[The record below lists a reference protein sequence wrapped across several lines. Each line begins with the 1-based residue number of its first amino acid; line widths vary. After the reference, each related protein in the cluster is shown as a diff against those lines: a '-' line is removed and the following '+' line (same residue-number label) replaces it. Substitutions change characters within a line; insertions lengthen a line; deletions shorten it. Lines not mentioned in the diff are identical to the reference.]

1 MYKIGDNVI
10 YGASGVMSVVDIRE
24 ESIGDDV
31 RSYYVLRPL
40 SVRSDSFTFV
50 PVDNEQLVSMMRP
63 LLTREEI
70 IEQIKKAQT
79 LPECEWN
86 NDNRRRADAFKRILE
101 SGDRAAI
108 LAMMRTIYNAGK
120 RREMEGKKNFLADE
134 TVLKKAEKIIASEI
148 SVVVGINEEDAFS
161 FIEENLK

>member
-63 LLTREEI
+63 LLTKEEI